1 MKEEIALIRGVSSQ
15 MKMLPKANR
24 YLKW

>member
-1 MKEEIALIRGVSSQ
+1 